1 MISPIDDYELLAH
14 QPHLLD
20 PAHQLALMRSAD
32 KLNLL
37 NLFVYNM
44 GWNLLP
50 ARLREAEL
58 YIIC

>member
-1 MISPIDDYELLAH
+1 MTTNSLHTTLLS
-14 QPHLLD
+14 LI
-20 PAHQLALMRSAD
+20 QLINGNFGGQLIYSREHVLS
-32 KLNLL
+32 
-37 NLFVYNM
+37 LFVYNM